1 MFEFVRAHTRLF
13 QFILL
18 LLILPSFA
26 FVGMQGYT
34 SMMGGANA
42 GVASVDGRKIT
53 QAEWDNAQREQ
64 ANRIRNQNPG
74 VDAKLLDTP
83 EVKRQALEGLVSERT
98 LRAAA
103 EHQHFTPS
111 VETVKAR
118 FWADPQF
125 AFLRNPDG
133 ATINTG
139 LLAAQGMTPSG
150 FLERLRQDYA
160 IRQVTAPV
168 ESSVTVGASAPKLA
182 FDALLQQREV
192 QLQRFDIKDFAAKL
206 NPSDADIDAFYKDPA
221 NAAKFQ
227 LPESAQIQYVVL
239 DLEALKKDVKFTEAD
254 LQDYYKQNASRYGV
268 PEERRASHILIKAER
283 SAPAAERAK
292 AKAKAEEILAQVRK
306 NPAAFAELAKKNSQD
321 EGSAVNG
328 GDLDFFGRGA
338 MVKEF
343 DAAVYAMKQGEISNL
358 VETDFGYHIIQLT
371 GIRGGDKKPF
381 EAVRTEVEAEVRK
394 QLAQRRYAEAAEQF
408 GNLVYEQSDSL
419 QPVADKLKLQ
429 IQTGSVQRQPA
440 GGANPAAGPLASPKL
455 LDAVFG
461 ADALRNKRNTEAVE
475 TGPSQLVSA
484 RVVQYN
490 PARVPPLADVK
501 DKVREQLVR
510 KLAMAEARKAGEA
523 RLAALKAN
531 AADTAGLEAAVSV
544 SRAKPQ
550 NLSRAQLEAVLGA
563 DAAKLPTAVGVAA
576 EDGGYVVVRIN
587 QLQPRDAAVIDDKRA
602 AQQYASAWARAEGQ
616 AYLAALK
623 SQYKAV
629 IKVAAPASA
638 ASAP

>member
-42 GVASVDGRKIT
+42 GVATVDGRKIT

-64 ANRIRNQNPG
+64 ANRIRSQNPN

-83 EVKRQALEGLVSERT
+83 EVKHQALEGLVTERT

-111 VETVKAR
+111 AEAVAAR

-133 ATINTG
+133 TVNKG
-139 LLAAQGMTPSG
+139 LLAAQGLTPSG

-168 ESSVTVGASAPKLA
+168 ESSVTVGSSSPKLA

-192 QLQRFDIKDFAAKL
+192 QLQRFDVKEFAAKL
-206 NPSDADIDAFYKDPA
+206 NPSDADIDAFYKEPA

-239 DLEALKKDVKFTEAD
+239 DLEALKKDVSFTDED
-254 LQDYYKQNASRYGV
+254 LRKYYAENASRYGV

-283 SAPAAERAK
+283 SAPAEERAK
-292 AKAKAEEILAQVRK
+292 AKAKAEDLLAQVRK
-306 NPAAFAELAKKNSQD
+306 NPASFAELARKNSQD

-343 DAAVYAMKQGEISNL
+343 DAAVYAMKPGEISNL
-358 VETDFGYHIIQLT
+358 VETDFGFHIIQMT
-371 GIRGGDKKPF
+371 GTRGGDKKPF
-381 EAVRTEVEAEVRK
+381 EAVRAEVESEVRK

-429 IQTGSVQRQPA
+429 IQTATVQRQPQAGANLA
-440 GGANPAAGPLASPKL
+440 GGPLISPKL

-484 RVVQYN
+484 RVVQHN

-501 DKVREQLVR
+501 DKVREQLIR
-510 KLAMAEARKAGEA
+510 KLATAEAKKAGEA

-531 AADTAGLEAAVSV
+531 AADTAGFEAAVSV

-550 NLSRAQLEAVLGA
+550 GLTRAQLEAVLGA
-563 DAAKLPTAVGVAA
+563 DASKLPAAVGVTAD
-576 EDGGYVVVRIN
+576 DGSFVVVRIN

-602 AQQYASAWARAEGQ
+602 AQQYTNAWARAESQ

-623 SQYKAV
+623 AQYKAA
-629 IKVAAPASA
+629 IKVAAPASS

>member
-1 MFEFVRAHTRLF
+1 MFDFVRQHNRLF

-53 QAEWDNAQREQ
+53 QLEWDNAQREQ
-64 ANRIRNQNPG
+64 AQRIRSQNPT

-83 EVKRQALEGLVSERT
+83 EMKHQALEGLVTERT
-98 LRAAA
+98 LQAAA
-103 EHQHFTPS
+103 THQHFTPS
-111 VETVKAR
+111 VEAVNAR
-118 FWADPQF
+118 FWNDPQF

-133 ATINTG
+133 TVNKG
-139 LLAAQGMTPSG
+139 LLAAQGMTPSM
-150 FLERLRQDYA
+150 FMERLRQDYGL
-160 IRQVTAPV
+160 RQVSAPV
-168 ESSVTVGASAPKLA
+168 ETSAVAGAAAPKLA

-192 QLQRFDIKDFAAKL
+192 QLQRFDLKDFAAKT
-206 NPSDADIDAFYKDPA
+206 NPGDAELEAFYKDPV
-221 NAAKFQ
+221 NAARFQ
-227 LPESAQIQYVVL
+227 LPESAQIQYLVL
-239 DLEALKKDVKFTEAD
+239 DIEALKKDVKFTDED
-254 LQDYYKQNASRYGV
+254 LQNYYKENASRYGV
-268 PEERRASHILIKAER
+268 PEERRASHILIKVDRKASAE
-283 SAPAAERAK
+283 ERAK
-292 AKAKAEEILAQVRK
+292 AKAKAEDILAQVRK
-306 NPAAFAELAKKNSQD
+306 NPADFAAQAKKNSQD
-321 EGSAVNG
+321 EGSAANG
-328 GDLDFFGRGA
+328 GDLDFFSRGA

-371 GIRGGDKKPF
+371 GVRGGEKKPF
-381 EAVRTEVEAEVRK
+381 EAVRAEVEAEVRK
-394 QLAQRRYAEAAEQF
+394 QLAQKKYAEVAEQF

-419 QPVADKLKLQ
+419 QPAADKLKLQ
-429 IQTGSVQRQPA
+429 IQTATVLRQPQP
-440 GGANPAAGPLASPKL
+440 GAAGPLASAKL

-461 ADALRNKRNTEAVE
+461 TDALRNKRNTEAVE
-475 TGPSQLVSA
+475 TGANQLVSA
-484 RVVQYN
+484 RVAQYN

-501 DKVREQLVR
+501 DKVREQLVK
-510 KLAMAEARKAGEA
+510 KLAGEQARKAGET

-531 AADTAGLEAAVSV
+531 PADVAGLDAAVSA

-550 NLSRAQLEAVLGA
+550 GLSRTQLEAVLGA
-563 DAAKLPTAVGVAA
+563 DASKLPAVVGVPAD
-576 EDGGYVVVRIN
+576 DGGYVVVRIN

-602 AQQYASAWARAEGQ
+602 AQQYAGAWARAEAQ

-629 IKVAAPASA
+629 IKVATPASA

>member
-1 MFEFVRAHTRLF
+1 MFDFVRKHTRLF

-18 LLILPSFA
+18 ILILPSFA

-34 SMMGGANA
+34 SMMDGANA
-42 GVASVDGRKIT
+42 GVASVNGRKIT
-53 QAEWDNAQREQ
+53 QAEWDAAQRDQ
-64 ANRIRNQNPG
+64 AERVRRQNPT
-74 VDAKLLDTP
+74 VDAKLLDSP
-83 EVKRQALEGLVSERT
+83 EAKRQALEGLVTERT
-98 LRAAA
+98 LQVAA
-103 EHQHFTPS
+103 EQQHFTPS
-111 VETVKAR
+111 PEAVAAR

-133 ATINTG
+133 TVNKA
-139 LLAAQGMTPSG
+139 LLAAQGMTPSI

-160 IRQVTAPV
+160 LRQVTGPV
-168 ESSVTVGASAPKLA
+168 ESSTTVGAALPKLA

-192 QLQRFDIKDFAAKL
+192 QLQRFDIKDFAAKIT
-206 NPSDADIDAFYKDPA
+206 PTDAELDAFYKEPA

-227 LPESAQIQYVVL
+227 LPETAQIQYVVL
-239 DLEALKKDVKFTEAD
+239 DVEALKKDVTFTEKD
-254 LQDYYKQNASRYGV
+254 LQDYYKENAARYGV
-268 PEERRASHILIKAER
+268 PEERRASHILIKVDR
-283 SAPAAERAK
+283 SAPAEERAK

-306 NPAAFAELAKKNSQD
+306 NPGEFAALAKKNSQD
-321 EGSAVNG
+321 EGSAGNG
-328 GDLDFFGRGA
+328 GDLDFFSRGA

-371 GIRGGDKKPF
+371 GTRGGDKKPF
-381 EAVRTEVEAEVRK
+381 EAVRGEVESEVRK
-394 QLAQRRYAEAAEQF
+394 QLAQRRYSEAAEQF

-419 QPVADKLKLQ
+419 QPAADKLKLQ
-429 IQTGSVQRQPA
+429 VQTATVLRQPQP
-440 GGANPAAGPLASPKL
+440 GATGPLASAKL
-455 LDAVFG
+455 LEAVFG

-484 RVVQYN
+484 RVIQHN

-501 DKVREQLVR
+501 DKVRDQLVR
-510 KLAMAEARKAGEA
+510 KLASEQAKKAGEA

-531 AADTAGLEAAVSV
+531 PADTAGLEAAVTV
-544 SRAKPQ
+544 SRAKPLA
-550 NLSRAQLEAVLGA
+550 LSRAQLEAVLGA
-563 DAAKLPTAVGVAA
+563 DAAKLPATVGVAGD
-576 EDGGYVVVRIN
+576 DGSYVVVRIN
-587 QLQPRDAAVIDDKRA
+587 QLQPRDPAVIDDKRA
-602 AQQYASAWARAEGQ
+602 TQQYAGAWARAEGQ

-629 IKVAAPASA
+629 IKVASPASA

>member
-1 MFEFVRAHTRLF
+1 MFDFVRQHNRLF

-18 LLILPSFA
+18 ILILPSFA

-64 ANRIRNQNPG
+64 ADRIRRQSPG

-83 EVKRQALEGLVSERT
+83 EVKHQALEGLVTERT

-111 VETVKAR
+111 AELVSAR
-118 FWADPQF
+118 FWNDPQF

-133 ATINTG
+133 TVNKAM
-139 LLAAQGMTPSG
+139 LAAQGMTPSI

-160 IRQVTAPV
+160 MRQVTTPV
-168 ESSVTVGASAPKLA
+168 EGSVTVGASAPKLA

-192 QLQRFDIKDFAAKL
+192 QLQRFDVKDFAAKL
-206 NPSDADIDAFYKDPA
+206 NPGDADLEAFYKDPA

-239 DLEALKKDVKFTEAD
+239 DLEALKKDVSFTEED
-254 LQDYYKQNASRYGV
+254 LRKYYAENASRYGV

-283 SAPAAERAK
+283 SASADERAK
-292 AKAKAEEILAQVRK
+292 AKAKAEELLAQVRK
-306 NPAAFAELAKKNSQD
+306 NPGSFAELAKKNSQD

-343 DAAVYAMKQGEISNL
+343 DAAVYAMKPGEISNV

-371 GIRGGDKKPF
+371 GTRGGEKKPF
-381 EAVRTEVEAEVRK
+381 EAVRAEVEAEVRK

-408 GNLVYEQSDSL
+408 GNIAYEQSDSL
-419 QPVADKLKLQ
+419 QPVTDKLKLR
-429 IQTGSVQRQPA
+429 IQTATVQRTAQP
-440 GGANPAAGPLASPKL
+440 GAAGPLASAKL

-475 TGPSQLVSA
+475 TGPNQLVSA
-484 RVVQYN
+484 RVVQHN

-501 DKVREQLVR
+501 DKVREQLIH
-510 KLAMAEARKAGEA
+510 KLATAEARKAGEA

-531 AADTAGLEAAVSV
+531 AADTAGLAAAVTV

-550 NLSRAQLEAVLGA
+550 GLTRAQLEAVLGA
-563 DAAKLPTAVGVAA
+563 DASKLPAVVGVPA
-576 EDGGYVVVRIN
+576 EDGGFVVARIN

-623 SQYKAV
+623 SQYKAS
-629 IKVAAPASA
+629 IKVDAPASA

>member
-1 MFEFVRAHTRLF
+1 MFEFVRQHNRLF

-26 FVGMQGYT
+26 FVGMQSYT
-34 SMMGGANA
+34 SMMDGANA
-42 GVASVDGRKIT
+42 SVATVDGRKIS
-53 QAEWDNAQREQ
+53 QAEWDAAQREQ
-64 ANRIRNQNPG
+64 TDRIRRQSPG

-83 EVKRQALEGLVSERT
+83 EVKRQALDGLVNERT
-98 LRAAA
+98 LKAAA

-111 VETVKAR
+111 AESVNAR
-118 FWADPQF
+118 FWNDPQF

-133 ATINTG
+133 TVNKA
-139 LLAAQGMTPSG
+139 LLAAQGMTPSI
-150 FLERLRQDYA
+150 FMERLRQDYA
-160 IRQVTAPV
+160 VRQVTAPI
-168 ESSVTVGASAPKLA
+168 ETSVAVGSASPKLA

-192 QLQRFDIKDFAAKL
+192 QLQRFDLKDFAAKI
-206 NPSDADIDAFYKDPA
+206 NPSDADIDAFYKEPA

-227 LPESAQIQYVVL
+227 LSESAQIQYVVL
-239 DLEALKKDVKFTEAD
+239 DLEALKKDVKFSEDD
-254 LQDYYKQNASRYGV
+254 LQNYYKENASRYGV
-268 PEERRASHILIKAER
+268 PEERRASHILIKVER
-283 SAPAAERAK
+283 SAPADERAK

-306 NPAAFAELAKKNSQD
+306 NPAEFAALAKKNSQD
-321 EGSAVNG
+321 EGSGANG
-328 GDLDFFGRGA
+328 GDLDFFSRGA

-371 GIRGGDKKPF
+371 GTRGGDKKPF
-381 EAVRTEVEAEVRK
+381 EAVRAEVENEVRK
-394 QLAQRRYAEAAEQF
+394 QLAQRRYSEAAEQF

-419 QPVADKLKLQ
+419 QPAADKLKLQ
-429 IQTGSVQRQPA
+429 VQTATVPRQPQP
-440 GGANPAAGPLASPKL
+440 GAAGPLASAKL

-475 TGPSQLVSA
+475 TGSSQLVSA
-484 RVVQYN
+484 RVVQHN

-501 DKVREQLVR
+501 DKVREQLVK
-510 KLAMAEARKAGEA
+510 KLASEQARKAGET

-531 AADTAGLEAAVSV
+531 AADTAGLEAATTV

-550 NLSRAQLEAVLGA
+550 NLTRGQLEAVLGA
-563 DAAKLPTAVGVAA
+563 DAAKLPAAVGVAA
-576 EDGGYVVVRIN
+576 DDGGYVVVRIN
-587 QLQPRDAAVIDDKRA
+587 QLQPRDATVIDDKRA
-602 AQQYASAWARAEGQ
+602 AQQYGAAWARAESQ
-616 AYLAALK
+616 AYLTALK

>member
-1 MFEFVRAHTRLF
+1 MFDFVRKHTRLF

-18 LLILPSFA
+18 VLILPSFA

-34 SMMGGANA
+34 SMMDGANA
-42 GVASVDGRKIT
+42 GVASVAGRKIT
-53 QAEWDNAQREQ
+53 QAEWDAAQREQ
-64 ANRIRNQNPG
+64 AERIRRQNPT
-74 VDAKLLDTP
+74 VDAKQLDTP
-83 EVKRQALEGLVSERT
+83 EVRRQALEGLVTERT
-98 LRAAA
+98 LKVAA
-103 EHQHFTPS
+103 EQQHFMLSPDAVAS
-111 VETVKAR
+111 R

-133 ATINTG
+133 TVNKA
-139 LLAAQGMTPSG
+139 LLAAQGMTPSI

-160 IRQVTAPV
+160 LRQVTVPV
-168 ESSVTVGASAPKLA
+168 ESSGAVGTSLPKLA
-182 FDALLQQREV
+182 FDALLQQRDV
-192 QLQRFDIKDFAAKL
+192 QIQRFELKDFAAKL
-206 NPSDADIDAFYKDPA
+206 SPSDGELDAFYKEPA

-239 DLEALKKDVKFTEAD
+239 DLESLKKDVKFTDDD
-254 LQDYYKQNASRYGV
+254 LQNYYKENAARYGV
-268 PEERRASHILIKAER
+268 PEERRASHILIKVDRSASADER
-283 SAPAAERAK
+283 SK
-292 AKAKAEEILAQVRK
+292 AKAKAEDILAQVRK
-306 NPAAFAELAKKNSQD
+306 TPGEFAALAKKNSQD
-321 EGSAVNG
+321 EGSAPNG
-328 GDLDFFGRGA
+328 GDLDFFSRGA

-343 DAAVYAMKQGEISNL
+343 DAAVYAMKPGEISNL

-371 GIRGGDKKPF
+371 GTRGGDKKPF
-381 EAVRTEVEAEVRK
+381 EAVRAEVEAEVRK

-419 QPVADKLKLQ
+419 QPAADKLKLQ
-429 IQTGSVQRQPA
+429 VQTGSVLRQPQP
-440 GGANPAAGPLASPKL
+440 GAVGPLASAKL

-475 TGPSQLVSA
+475 TGPNQLVSA
-484 RVVQYN
+484 RVTQHN
-490 PARVPPLADVK
+490 PARIPPLADVK

-510 KLAMAEARKAGEA
+510 KLAAEQARKAGEA
-523 RLAALKAN
+523 RLAELKAN
-531 AADTAGLEAAVSV
+531 AADTAGLAAAVTV

-550 NLSRAQLEAVLGA
+550 GLSRAQLEAVLGA
-563 DAAKLPTAVGVAA
+563 DASKLPATVGVVSD
-576 EDGGYVVVRIN
+576 DGGYAVVRIN
-587 QLQPRDAAVIDDKRA
+587 QLQPRDASIIDDKRA
-602 AQQYASAWARAEGQ
+602 AQQYVGAWARAEGQ

>member
-42 GVASVDGRKIT
+42 SVASVDGRKIT
-53 QAEWDNAQREQ
+53 QAEWDNAAREQ
-64 ANRIRNQNPG
+64 VNRIRGQNPT

-83 EVKRQALEGLVSERT
+83 EMKHQALDNLVTERT
-98 LRAAA
+98 LQAAA
-103 EHQHFTPS
+103 AHQHFTPS
-111 VETVKAR
+111 AEATAAK
-118 FWADPQF
+118 FWNDPQF

-133 ATINTG
+133 TVNKG
-139 LLAAQGMTPSG
+139 LLAAQGMTPPM
-150 FLERLRQDYA
+150 FLERLRQDYGL
-160 IRQVTAPV
+160 RQVTAPV
-168 ESSVTVGASAPKLA
+168 ETSIVAGNANAKLA
-182 FDALLQQREV
+182 FDSLLQQREV
-192 QLQRFDIKDFAAKL
+192 QLQRFEVKDFAAKVT
-206 NPSDADIDAFYKDPA
+206 PTDAELEAFFKDSA

-227 LPESAQIQYVVL
+227 LPESAQVQYVVL
-239 DLEALKKDVKFTEAD
+239 DADALKKDVTFNEKD
-254 LQDYYKQNASRYGV
+254 LHDYYEQNAARYGV
-268 PEERRASHILIKAER
+268 PEERRASHILIKVDR
-283 SAPAAERAK
+283 SAPAADRAK
-292 AKAKAEEILAQVRK
+292 AKAKAEELLAQVRK
-306 NPAAFAELAKKNSQD
+306 APATFAEVAKKNSQD

-343 DAAVYAMKQGEISNL
+343 DAAVYAMKPGEISNL
-358 VETDFGYHIIQLT
+358 VETDFGYHIIQMT
-371 GIRGGDKKPF
+371 GTRGGEKKSF
-381 EAVRTEVEAEVRK
+381 DAVRPEVETEVRK
-394 QLAQRRYAEAAEQF
+394 QLAQRKYSEAAEQF

-429 IQTGSVQRQPA
+429 VQTGTVLRQPQPNA
-440 GGANPAAGPLASPKL
+440 TGPLASPKL

-475 TGPSQLVSA
+475 TAPSQLVSA
-484 RVVQYN
+484 RVTQHN
-490 PARVPPLADVK
+490 PARMPQLADVK
-501 DKVREQLVR
+501 DKVRDLLVK
-510 KLAMAEARKAGEA
+510 KLATEQAKKAGEA

-531 AADTAGLEAAVSV
+531 PADAAGLEAAVAV

-550 NLSRAQLEAVLGA
+550 GLSRAQLEAVLGA
-563 DAAKLPTAVGVAA
+563 DAAKLPAAVGVTAD
-576 EDGGYVVVRIN
+576 DGGYVVARIN
-587 QLQPRDAAVIDDKRA
+587 QLQPRDVTVIDDKRA
-602 AQQYASAWARAEGQ
+602 TQQYGGAWARAESQ

-623 SQYKAV
+623 SQYKAA

>member
-1 MFEFVRAHTRLF
+1 MFDFVRQHNRLF

-53 QAEWDNAQREQ
+53 QAEWDVALRDQGD
-64 ANRIRNQNPG
+64 RIRRQNPN

-83 EVKRQALEGLVSERT
+83 EVKQQALEGLVTERT
-98 LRAAA
+98 LQAAA
-103 EHQHFTPS
+103 THQHFTPS
-111 VETVKAR
+111 AEAVKAR
-118 FWADPQF
+118 FWNDPQL

-133 ATINTG
+133 TVNKAI
-139 LLAAQGMTPSG
+139 LAAQGMTPSG

-160 IRQVTAPV
+160 LRQVMAPV
-168 ESSVTVGASAPKLA
+168 ETSAVAGNANAKLA
-182 FDALLQQREV
+182 FDSLLQQREV
-192 QLQRFDIKDFAAKL
+192 QLQRFDVAAFAAQI
-206 NPSDADIDAFYKDPA
+206 NPSDADLEAFYKEPA

-227 LPESAQIQYVVL
+227 LPESAQIQYLLL
-239 DLEALKKDVKFTEAD
+239 DIEALKKDVSFTEED
-254 LQDYYKQNASRYGV
+254 LRKYYDENASRYGV

-283 SAPAAERAK
+283 SAPADERAK
-292 AKAKAEEILAQVRK
+292 AKAKAEELLAQVRK
-306 NPAAFAELAKKNSQD
+306 NPASFAEVAKKSSQD

-343 DAAVYAMKQGEISNL
+343 DAAVYAMKPGEISNL
-358 VETDFGYHIIQLT
+358 VETDFGFHIIQLT
-371 GIRGGDKKPF
+371 GTRGGDKKSF
-381 EAVRTEVEAEVRK
+381 DDVRGEVEAEVRK
-394 QLAQRRYAEAAEQF
+394 QLAQRKYTEAAEQF

-419 QPVADKLKLQ
+419 QPAADKLKLQ
-429 IQTGSVQRQPA
+429 VQTATVARQPLP
-440 GGANPAAGPLASPKL
+440 GAVGPLASAKV

-461 ADALRNKRNTEAVE
+461 AEALRNKRNTEAVE
-475 TGPSQLVSA
+475 AGPSQLVSA
-484 RVVQYN
+484 RVVQHN

-501 DKVREQLVR
+501 DKVRAQLLQ
-510 KLAMAEARKAGEA
+510 KLASAEAKKAGEA

-531 AADTAGLEAAVSV
+531 PADAAGLDAATTV
-544 SRAKPQ
+544 SRAKPL

-563 DAAKLPTAVGVAA
+563 DAAKLPAAVGVVAD
-576 EDGGYVVVRIN
+576 DGSYVVVRIN
-587 QLQPRDAAVIDDKRA
+587 QLQPRDASVIDDKRA

-616 AYLAALK
+616 AYLAVLK
-623 SQYKAV
+623 SKYKAV
-629 IKVAAPASA
+629 INVAAPASS

>member
-1 MFEFVRAHTRLF
+1 MFEFVRTHNKLF

-53 QAEWDNAQREQ
+53 QAEWDVAQREQ
-64 ANRIRNQNPG
+64 AERIRRQNPT

-83 EVKRQALEGLVSERT
+83 EVKRQALESLVNERA
-98 LRAAA
+98 LQAAA
-103 EHQHFTPS
+103 NHQHFTVS
-111 VETVKAR
+111 DQRLAALFQR
-118 FWADPQF
+118 DPQF

-133 ATINTG
+133 TVNKAI
-139 LLAAQGMTPSG
+139 LAAQGMNSAI
-150 FLERLRQDYA
+150 FVEKLRQDLA
-160 IRQVTAPV
+160 LRQVVSGV
-168 ESSVTVGASAPKLA
+168 ESSAVAAAANAKLA

-192 QLQRFDIKDFAAKL
+192 QMQRFDVKDFAAKL
-206 NPSDADIDAFYKDPA
+206 NPSDADIEAFYKEPA

-239 DLEALKKDVKFTEAD
+239 DLEALKKDVKFSEED
-254 LQDYYKQNASRYGV
+254 LQNYYKENAARYGV
-268 PEERRASHILIKAER
+268 PEERRASHILIKVDR
-283 SAPAAERAK
+283 SAPAEERAK

-306 NPAAFAELAKKNSQD
+306 NPADFAALAKKNSQD
-321 EGSAVNG
+321 EGSAANG
-328 GDLDFFGRGA
+328 GDLDFFSRGA

-371 GIRGGDKKPF
+371 GTRGGDKKPF
-381 EAVRTEVEAEVRK
+381 EAVRAEVENEVRK
-394 QLAQRRYAEAAEQF
+394 QLAQRRYSEAAEQF

-419 QPVADKLKLQ
+419 QPAADKLKLQ
-429 IQTGSVQRQPA
+429 VQTATVQRQPQP
-440 GGANPAAGPLASPKL
+440 GAAGPLASPKL

-484 RVVQYN
+484 HVVQHN

-501 DKVREQLVR
+501 DKVRNQLVQ
-510 KLAMAEARKAGEA
+510 KLASEQAKKAGEA
-523 RLAALKAN
+523 RLAALKSN
-531 AADTAGLEAAVSV
+531 PADTAGLDAAVTV

-550 NLSRAQLEAVLGA
+550 NLTRAQLEAVLGA
-563 DAAKLPTAVGVAA
+563 DAAKLPAVVGVAA
-576 EDGGYVVVRIN
+576 DDGGYVVVRIN
-587 QLQPRDAAVIDDKRA
+587 QLQPRDPAVIDDKRA
-602 AQQYASAWARAEGQ
+602 AQQYAGSWARAEGQ

-629 IKVAAPASA
+629 IKVESPASA

>member
-1 MFEFVRAHTRLF
+1 MFEFVRKHNKLF

-34 SMMGGANA
+34 SMMDGANA
-42 GVASVDGRKIT
+42 GVASVNGRKIT
-53 QAEWDNAQREQ
+53 QAEWDAAQREQ
-64 ANRIRNQNPG
+64 SERIRRQNPT
-74 VDAKLLDTP
+74 VDAKLLDSP
-83 EVKRQALEGLVSERT
+83 EAKRQALEGLVTERT
-98 LRAAA
+98 LKVAADQ
-103 EHQHFTPS
+103 QHFTPTPES
-111 VETVKAR
+111 VAAR

-125 AFLRNPDG
+125 AFLRNADG
-133 ATINTG
+133 TVNKA
-139 LLAAQGMTPSG
+139 LLAAQGMTPSI

-160 IRQVTAPV
+160 VRQVTAPV
-168 ESSVTVGASAPKLA
+168 ESSGVVGAATPKLA

-192 QLQRFDIKDFAAKL
+192 QVQRFELKDFAAKIA
-206 NPSDADIDAFYKDPA
+206 PSDADIEAFYKEPA

-239 DLEALKKDVKFTEAD
+239 DLEALKKDVKFTEDD
-254 LQDYYKQNASRYGV
+254 LQNYYKENAARYGV
-268 PEERRASHILIKAER
+268 PEERRASHILIKVDR
-283 SAPAAERAK
+283 SAPADERAK

-306 NPAAFAELAKKNSQD
+306 NPADFAALAKKNSQD

-328 GDLDFFGRGA
+328 GDLDFFSRGA

-358 VETDFGYHIIQLT
+358 VETDFGFHIIQLT
-371 GIRGGDKKPF
+371 GTRGGDKKPF
-381 EAVRTEVEAEVRK
+381 EAVRGEVEAEVRK
-394 QLAQRRYAEAAEQF
+394 QLAQREYAAAAEQF

-419 QPVADKLKLQ
+419 QPAADKLKLKV
-429 IQTGSVQRQPA
+429 QTATVLRQPQP
-440 GGANPAAGPLASPKL
+440 GAMGPLASPKL
-455 LDAVFG
+455 LEAVFG
-461 ADALRNKRNTEAVE
+461 AEALRNKRNTEAVE

-484 RVVQYN
+484 RVTQHN

-501 DKVREQLVR
+501 DKVRDQLVR
-510 KLAMAEARKAGEA
+510 KLASEQAKKAGEA

-531 AADTAGLEAAVSV
+531 PADVAGLEAAVTV

-550 NLSRAQLEAVLGA
+550 ALSRAQLEAVLGA
-563 DAAKLPTAVGVAA
+563 DASKLPAVVGVVA

-587 QLQPRDAAVIDDKRA
+587 QLQPRDATVIDDARA
-602 AQQYASAWARAEGQ
+602 AQQYAGAWARAEGQ
-616 AYLAALK
+616 AFLAALK

-629 IKVAAPASA
+629 IKVASPASA

>member
-1 MFEFVRAHTRLF
+1 MFDFVRQHNRLF

-53 QAEWDNAQREQ
+53 QAEWDVALRDQGD
-64 ANRIRNQNPG
+64 RIRRQNPN

-83 EVKRQALEGLVSERT
+83 EVKQQALEGLVTERT
-98 LRAAA
+98 LQAAA
-103 EHQHFTPS
+103 THQHFTPS
-111 VETVKAR
+111 AEAVKAR
-118 FWADPQF
+118 FWNDPQL

-133 ATINTG
+133 TVNKAI
-139 LLAAQGMTPSG
+139 LAAQGMTPSG

-160 IRQVTAPV
+160 LRQVMAPV
-168 ESSVTVGASAPKLA
+168 ETSAVAGNANAKLA
-182 FDALLQQREV
+182 FDSLLQQREV
-192 QLQRFDIKDFAAKL
+192 QLQRFDVAAFAAQI
-206 NPSDADIDAFYKDPA
+206 NPSDADLEAFYKEPA

-227 LPESAQIQYVVL
+227 LPESAQIQYLLL
-239 DLEALKKDVKFTEAD
+239 DIEALKKDVSFTEED
-254 LQDYYKQNASRYGV
+254 LRKYYDENASRYGV

-283 SAPAAERAK
+283 SASADERAK
-292 AKAKAEEILAQVRK
+292 AKAKAEELLAQVRK
-306 NPAAFAELAKKNSQD
+306 NPASFAEVAKKNSQD

-343 DAAVYAMKQGEISNL
+343 DAAVYAMKAGEISNL
-358 VETDFGYHIIQLT
+358 VETDFGFHIIQLT
-371 GIRGGDKKPF
+371 GTRGGEKKPF
-381 EAVRTEVEAEVRK
+381 EAVRGEVETEVRK

-419 QPVADKLKLQ
+419 QPAADKLKLQ
-429 IQTGSVQRQPA
+429 VQTATVARQPQA
-440 GGANPAAGPLASPKL
+440 GAAGPLASAKL

-484 RVVQYN
+484 RVVQHN

-501 DKVREQLVR
+501 DKVRAQLVQ
-510 KLAMAEARKAGEA
+510 KLASAEARKAGEA
-523 RLAALKAN
+523 RLAVLKAN
-531 AADTAGLEAAVSV
+531 PADAGGLEAAVTV
-544 SRAKPQ
+544 SRAKPEK
-550 NLSRAQLEAVLGA
+550 LTRAQLEAVLGA
-563 DAAKLPTAVGVAA
+563 DAAKLPAAVGVAA

-587 QLQPRDAAVIDDKRA
+587 QLQPRDATVIDDKRA
-602 AQQYASAWARAEGQ
+602 SQQYAAAWARAEGQ

-629 IKVAAPASA
+629 IKVASPASA

>member
-1 MFEFVRAHTRLF
+1 MFDFVRQHNRLF

-53 QAEWDNAQREQ
+53 QLEWDNAEREQ
-64 ANRIRNQNPG
+64 AQRIRGQNPN

-83 EVKRQALEGLVSERT
+83 EMKRQALEGLVTERT

-111 VETVKAR
+111 AEATKAK
-118 FWADPQF
+118 FWSDPQF

-133 ATINTG
+133 ATINAG
-139 LLAAQGMTPSG
+139 LLAAQGMSPSM
-150 FLERLRQDYA
+150 FLERLRQDYGL
-160 IRQVTAPV
+160 RQVTTPV
-168 ESSVTVGASAPKLA
+168 ETSVVAGAVNAKLA
-182 FDALLQQREV
+182 FDSLLQQREV
-192 QLQRFDIKDFAAKL
+192 QLQRFDVKDFAAKI
-206 NPSDADIDAFYKDPA
+206 NPSDAEIEAFFKDSA

-239 DLEALKKDVKFTEAD
+239 DVEALKKDVSFTEDD
-254 LQDYYKQNASRYGV
+254 LRTYYKENASRYGV
-268 PEERRASHILIKAER
+268 PEERRASHILIKVDR
-283 SAPAAERAK
+283 NAPAAERAK
-292 AKAKAEEILAQVRK
+292 AKAKAEELLAQVRK
-306 NPAAFAELAKKNSQD
+306 NPASFAELAKKNSQD
-321 EGSAVNG
+321 EGSAANG

-358 VETDFGYHIIQLT
+358 VETDFGYHIIELT
-371 GIRGGDKKPF
+371 GVRGGDKKPF
-381 EAVRTEVEAEVRK
+381 EAVRAEVEAEVRK
-394 QLAQRRYAEAAEQF
+394 QLAQRKYSEAAEQF
-408 GNLVYEQSDSL
+408 GNIVYEQSDSL

-429 IQTGSVQRQPA
+429 IQTATVQRQAQP
-440 GGANPAAGPLASPKL
+440 GAVGPLASTKL

-461 ADALRNKRNTEAVE
+461 VDALRNKRNTEAVE
-475 TGPSQLVSA
+475 TGPSQMVSA

-490 PARVPPLADVK
+490 PVRMPALADVK
-501 DKVREQLVR
+501 DKVRTLLVN
-510 KLAMAEARKAGEA
+510 KLAAEQAKKAGEA

-531 AADTAGLEAAVSV
+531 PADTTGLDAAVTV

-550 NLSRAQLEAVLGA
+550 NLTRAQLETVLGT
-563 DAAKLPTAVGVAA
+563 DASKLPAFVGVAA
-576 EDGGYVVVRIN
+576 DDGGYIVVRIN
-587 QLQPRDAAVIDDKRA
+587 QLQPRDAAVVDDKRA
-602 AQQYASAWARAEGQ
+602 AQQYAGAWSRAEAQ

-623 SQYKAV
+623 TQYKAV

>member
-1 MFEFVRAHTRLF
+1 MFDFVRQHNRLF

-53 QAEWDNAQREQ
+53 QAEWDVAQREQ
-64 ANRIRNQNPG
+64 ADRVRRQNPT
-74 VDAKLLDTP
+74 VDAKQLDTP
-83 EVKRQALEGLVSERT
+83 EVKHQALESLVTERT

-111 VETVKAR
+111 PEVVSAR
-118 FWADPQF
+118 FWNDPQF

-133 ATINTG
+133 TVNKAI
-139 LLAAQGMTPSG
+139 LAAQGLSPSG

-160 IRQVTAPV
+160 LRQVTTPV
-168 ESSVTVGASAPKLA
+168 ETSALAGAANAKLA
-182 FDALLQQREV
+182 FDSLLQQREV
-192 QLQRFDIKDFAAKL
+192 QLQRFDVKDFAAKL
-206 NPSDADIDAFYKDPA
+206 NPSDADIEAFYKEPA

-239 DLEALKKDVKFTEAD
+239 DVEALKKDVSFTEED
-254 LQDYYKQNASRYGV
+254 LRKYYEENASRYGV
-268 PEERRASHILIKAER
+268 PEERRASHILIKVDR
-283 SAPAAERAK
+283 SAPAEERAK
-292 AKAKAEEILAQVRK
+292 AKAKAEELLAQVRK
-306 NPAAFAELAKKNSQD
+306 NPASFADVAKKNSQD

-358 VETDFGYHIIQLT
+358 VETDFGFHIIQMT
-371 GIRGGDKKPF
+371 GARGGEKKPF
-381 EAVRTEVEAEVRK
+381 DAVRAEVEGEVRK

-419 QPVADKLKLQ
+419 QPAADKLKLQ
-429 IQTGSVQRQPA
+429 VQTATVTRQPQA
-440 GGANPAAGPLASPKL
+440 GAAGPLASAKL

-461 ADALRNKRNTEAVE
+461 NDALRNKRNTESIE

-484 RVVQYN
+484 RVTQYS

-501 DKVREQLVR
+501 DKVRAQLVN
-510 KLAMAEARKAGEA
+510 KLASAEARKAGEA
-523 RLAALKAN
+523 RLAALKATP
-531 AADTAGLEAAVSV
+531 ADTAGLDAAVTI
-544 SRAKPQ
+544 SRAKPATFT
-550 NLSRAQLEAVLGA
+550 RAQLEAVLGA
-563 DAAKLPTAVGVAA
+563 DAAKLPATVGVAA
-576 EDGGYVVVRIN
+576 DDGSYIVVRIN
-587 QLQPRDAAVIDDKRA
+587 QLKPRDAAVIDDARA

>member
-53 QAEWDNAQREQ
+53 QAEWDAALRDQ
-64 ANRIRNQNPG
+64 ADRIRRQNPT

-83 EVKRQALEGLVSERT
+83 EVKHQALEGLVTERT
-98 LRAAA
+98 LQAAA
-103 EHQHFTPS
+103 NHQHFTPS
-111 VETVKAR
+111 FESVQDKIFNSPEFK
-118 FWADPQF
+118 D
-125 AFLRNPDG
+125 LRNPDG
-133 ATINTG
+133 TVNKAV
-139 LLAAQGMTPSG
+139 LAAQGLTPTG
-150 FLERLRQDYA
+150 FIERVRQA
-160 IRQVTAPV
+160 FALRQVTAPI
-168 ESSVTVGASAPKLA
+168 ESSTVAGAANAKLA
-182 FDALLQQREV
+182 FDSLLQQREV
-192 QLQRFDIKDFAAKL
+192 QLQRFDVKDFAAKL
-206 NPSDADIDAFYKDPA
+206 NPSDAELEAFYKEPA

-239 DLEALKKDVKFTEAD
+239 DVEALKKDVSFTEDD
-254 LQDYYKQNASRYGV
+254 LRKYYDENASRYGV
-268 PEERRASHILIKAER
+268 PEERRASHILIKADR
-283 SAPAAERAK
+283 GAPAEERAK
-292 AKAKAEEILAQVRK
+292 AKAKAEELLAQVRK
-306 NPAAFAELAKKNSQD
+306 NPASFAEVAKKNSQD

-343 DAAVYAMKQGEISNL
+343 DAAVYAMKPGEISNL
-358 VETDFGYHIIQLT
+358 VETDFGFHIIQLT
-371 GIRGGDKKPF
+371 GTRGGEKKPF
-381 EAVRTEVEAEVRK
+381 EAVRAEVENEVRK

-429 IQTGSVQRQPA
+429 VQTATVARQPQP
-440 GGANPAAGPLASPKL
+440 GAAGPLASTKL

-461 ADALRNKRNTEAVE
+461 TDALRNKRNTEAVE

-484 RVVQYN
+484 RVTQHN

-501 DKVREQLVR
+501 DKVRAQLVN
-510 KLAMAEARKAGEA
+510 KLASAEAKRAGEA
-523 RLAALKAN
+523 RLAALKA
-531 AADTAGLEAAVSV
+531 APTDTAGLAAAVTV
-544 SRAKPQ
+544 SRAKPA
-550 NLSRAQLEAVLGA
+550 NLTRAQLEAVLAA
-563 DAAKLPTAVGVAA
+563 DATKLPSAVGVAA
-576 EDGGYVVVRIN
+576 DDGSYVVVRIN
-587 QLQPRDAAVIDDKRA
+587 QLQPRDATIIDDQRA
-602 AQQYASAWARAEGQ
+602 SQQYAGAWGRAEAQ
-616 AYLAALK
+616 AYLTALK